1 MNVDLMRKIDYW
13 AGIPICWTFSGLNR
27 IARIFRRKK
36 DRPLEKF
43 LFIQISEM
51 GSTIMAA
58 ESIKYVKEKYPNAQ
72 IYYLIFAEMADSI
85 RLLNLVP
92 EESIITIRGKSPS
105 GFIADT
111 VKAIYRLRKEK
122 IDAAFDLELFSRAS
136 NILSYLSG
144 SRNRIGFHRY
154 TMEGLYRGNFMTHKV
169 AYNPHKHIS
178 INFLSL
184 VHAIEAPENEVPLL
198 KKDFKMDKTEPP
210 KIISTKQEKE
220 AMFDKLKSINPAL
233 TKKHKI
239 VLLNPNASQLIAIRR
254 WPLQNYITLA
264 KKILSDKKNFI
275 VITGVASENPD
286 AEAIC
291 NVVGYDRC
299 INLTG
304 RTRNIRELV
313 DLYNIS
319 DILITNDSG
328 PAHFASTTGI
338 KILAFFGPETPKIY
352 CPLSKNCIVMYS
364 NFACSPCVSAY
375 NHRKTPCKDNKCLQT
390 ITPEEAYSVFRKMTR

>member
-111 VKAIYRLRKEK
+111 VKAIYRLLKEK

-154 TMEGLYRGNFMTHKV
+154 TMEGLYRGNF
-169 AYNPHKHIS
+169 
-178 INFLSL
+178 
-184 VHAIEAPENEVPLL
+184 
-198 KKDFKMDKTEPP
+198 
-210 KIISTKQEKE
+210 
-220 AMFDKLKSINPAL
+220 
-233 TKKHKI
+233 
-239 VLLNPNASQLIAIRR
+239 
-254 WPLQNYITLA
+254 
-264 KKILSDKKNFI
+264 
-275 VITGVASENPD
+275 
-286 AEAIC
+286 
-291 NVVGYDRC
+291 
-299 INLTG
+299 
-304 RTRNIRELV
+304 
-313 DLYNIS
+313 
-319 DILITNDSG
+319 
-328 PAHFASTTGI
+328 
-338 KILAFFGPETPKIY
+338 
-352 CPLSKNCIVMYS
+352 
-364 NFACSPCVSAY
+364 
-375 NHRKTPCKDNKCLQT
+375 
-390 ITPEEAYSVFRKMTR
+390 